1 MTFGGAK
8 AGTPL
13 MRAHQTLGLDL
24 PLRALVYETAEGQ
37 VRIAYRE
44 PRDILAGQGVAPGA
58 FPSVGGMSAMLA
70 AVSSEAAG
78 GQPE

>member
-1 MTFGGAK
+1 MS
-8 AGTPL
+8 
-13 MRAHQTLGLDL
+13 
-24 PLRALVYETAEGQ
+24 EG
-37 VRIAYRE
+37 
-44 PRDILAGQGVAPGA
+44 ILAGQGVAPGA